1 MALFP
6 QNPVAV
12 VMQAAIPMD
21 RDLVARGVAQHQL
34 DGFGKVLVVAVDPLP
49 VVAALGDGVK
59 LLRPVVP
66 LVSHGLLMASWGP
79 LPVFL
84 HLRAAASFL
93 VSF

>member
-34 DGFGKVLVVAVDPLP
+34 DGFGEVLV
-49 VVAALGDGVK
+49 DG
-59 LLRPVVP
+59 
-66 LVSHGLLMASWGP
+66 
-79 LPVFL
+79 PVFRL
-84 HLRAAASFL
+84 ARAIAGRKAGHGSDPVPCTCTPPEL
-93 VSF
+93 